1 VQEEALANGLS
12 RGYSPKDL
20 FLLFGGQEK
29 LDQRTRELGRA
40 QYPFKTKIYSIT
52 HLFKV
57 NICLVTSSTSFSRLV
72 RREEWIVMKAM
83 VLNQTMKLSEN
94 SMPLALVDLPRPVPK
109 EAEILVKVSVC
120 GLCHTDLDEI
130 EGRTSPE
137 KFPMI
142 LGHQIV
148 GKVEAGG
155 KKTGRF
161 RPGDRV
167 GIAWIHSACGKC
179 KFCLQG
185 EENLCEHF
193 KATGRDAHGGYAQYT
208 TVGEAFAYMIPHT
221 FTDSEAAPLLC
232 AGAVG
237 YRSLR
242 LTGITDGQA
251 LGFYG
256 FGASAHL
263 VIQAARH
270 QYPHVKFYVFARS
283 EGERNFAKELGASW
297 AGDIEEKPPTKMDAA
312 IDTTPVWRPVVAA
325 LNHLEPGGRLVIN
338 AIRKEDRDKEWLLKI
353 EYPEHLWKEK
363 ELKSVANVTRKDVS
377 GFLQV
382 ASQVPIKPEVQEFA
396 LEEANKGL
404 VEMKEGKIRGA
415 KVLRIE

>member
-1 VQEEALANGLS
+1 
-12 RGYSPKDL
+12 
-20 FLLFGGQEK
+20 
-29 LDQRTRELGRA
+29 
-40 QYPFKTKIYSIT
+40 
-52 HLFKV
+52 
-57 NICLVTSSTSFSRLV
+57 
-72 RREEWIVMKAM
+72 MKAM
-83 VLNQTMKLSEN
+83 VLNQTCSLSECN
-94 SMPLALVDLPRPVPK
+94 TPLNLVDLPKPVPQDG
-109 EAEILVKVSVC
+109 EILVKVSAC

-130 EGRTSPE
+130 EGRTPPE

-148 GKVEAGG
+148 GKVAEAGRN
-155 KKTGRF
+155 TGRF
-161 RPGDRV
+161 KPGDRV
-167 GIAWIHSACGKC
+167 GIAWIHAACGNC

-193 KATGRDAHGGYAQYT
+193 AATGRDAPGGYAQYT
-208 TVGEAFAYMIPHT
+208 TVREDFAYSIPDN
-221 FTDSEAAPLLC
+221 FTDFQAAPLLC

-242 LTGITDGQA
+242 LAGISDGKA

-270 QYPHVKFYVFARS
+270 QYPHAKIYVFARS
-283 EGERNFAKELGASW
+283 EAERNFAKELGASW
-297 AGDIEEKPPTKMDAA
+297 SGDIEETPPTKMDAA
-312 IDTTPVWRPVVAA
+312 IDTTPVWRPVVTA
-325 LNHLEPGGRLVIN
+325 LKHLEPGGRLVIN
-338 AIRKEDRDKEWLLKI
+338 AIRKENVDKEWLLKI
-353 EYPEHLWKEK
+353 DYSNHLWQEK

-377 GFLQV
+377 QFLQV
-382 ASQVPIKPEVQEFA
+382 ASEVPIKPEVQELA

-404 VEMKEGKIRGA
+404 MEMKEGKIRGA

>member
-1 VQEEALANGLS
+1 
-12 RGYSPKDL
+12 
-20 FLLFGGQEK
+20 
-29 LDQRTRELGRA
+29 
-40 QYPFKTKIYSIT
+40 
-52 HLFKV
+52 
-57 NICLVTSSTSFSRLV
+57 
-72 RREEWIVMKAM
+72 MKAV
-83 VLNQTMKLSEN
+83 VLKQTINLSA
-94 SMPLALVDLPRPVPK
+94 SKTPLALVDLPKPMPK
-109 EAEILVKVSVC
+109 GDEILVKVSAC

-142 LGHQIV
+142 LGHQVV
-148 GKVEAGG
+148 GKVESRGQRSR
-155 KKTGRF
+155 RF
-161 RPGDRV
+161 NPGDRV
-167 GIAWIHSACGKC
+167 GIAWIHSACGRC
-179 KFCLQG
+179 KFCLQD

-193 KATGRDAHGGYAQYT
+193 KATGRDAPGGYAQYT
-208 TVGEAFAYMIPHT
+208 TVGEAFAYAIPRT

-242 LTGITDGQA
+242 LAGIKDGQA

-270 QYPHVKFYVFARS
+270 QYPHARIYVFARS
-283 EGERNFAKELGASW
+283 EAERDFAKELGASW
-297 AGDIEEKPPTKMDAA
+297 AGDIEEAPPTKMDAA
-312 IDTTPVWRPVVAA
+312 IDTTPVWRPAVAA
-325 LNHLEPGGRLVIN
+325 LSNLEPGGRLVIN
-338 AIRKEDRDKEWLLKI
+338 AIRKEDVDREWLLKI
-353 EYPEHLWKEK
+353 NYSDHLWKEK
-363 ELKSVANVTRKDVS
+363 EVKSVANVTRKDVS

-382 ASQVPIKPEVQEFA
+382 ASEVPIKPAVQEFA

>member
-1 VQEEALANGLS
+1 
-12 RGYSPKDL
+12 
-20 FLLFGGQEK
+20 
-29 LDQRTRELGRA
+29 
-40 QYPFKTKIYSIT
+40 
-52 HLFKV
+52 
-57 NICLVTSSTSFSRLV
+57 
-72 RREEWIVMKAM
+72 MKAM
-83 VLNQTMKLSEN
+83 VLNQTCKLSEN
-94 SMPLALVDLPRPVPK
+94 RTPLALVDLPKPVPQDD
-109 EAEILVKVSVC
+109 EILVKVSAC

-130 EGRTSPE
+130 EGRTPPE

-167 GIAWIHSACGKC
+167 GIAWIHAACGRC

-193 KATGRDAHGGYAQYT
+193 AATGRDAPGGYAQYT
-208 TVGEAFAYMIPHT
+208 TVGEDFAYSISDT
-221 FTDSEAAPLLC
+221 FTDSQAAPLLC

-242 LTGITDGQA
+242 LAGITDGKA

-270 QYPHVKFYVFARS
+270 QYPHARIYVFARS
-283 EGERNFAKELGASW
+283 EAERNFAQELGASW
-297 AGDIEEKPPTKMDAA
+297 SGDIEETPPTKMDAA
-312 IDTTPVWRPVVAA
+312 IDTTPVWRPVVTA

-338 AIRKEDRDKEWLLKI
+338 AIRKEDADKDWLLKI
-353 EYPEHLWKEK
+353 DYSTHLWKEK
-363 ELKSVANVTRKDVS
+363 ELKSVANVTREDVS
-377 GFLQV
+377 QFLQA
-382 ASQVPIKPEVQEFA
+382 ASEIPIKPEVQEFA

>member
-1 VQEEALANGLS
+1 
-12 RGYSPKDL
+12 
-20 FLLFGGQEK
+20 
-29 LDQRTRELGRA
+29 
-40 QYPFKTKIYSIT
+40 
-52 HLFKV
+52 
-57 NICLVTSSTSFSRLV
+57 
-72 RREEWIVMKAM
+72 MKAM
-83 VLNQTMKLSEN
+83 VLNQTCNLSEN
-94 SMPLALVDLPRPVPK
+94 REPLALVDWPKPVPK
-109 EAEILVKVSVC
+109 DDEILVKVSAC

-130 EGRTSPE
+130 EGRTGPE

-148 GKVEAGG
+148 GKVETGG

-167 GIAWIHSACGKC
+167 GIAWIHAACGNC

-193 KATGRDAHGGYAQYT
+193 AATGRDAPGGYAQYT
-208 TVGEAFAYMIPHT
+208 TVGENFAYRISDAFA
-221 FTDSEAAPLLC
+221 DSQAAPLLC

-237 YRSLR
+237 WRSLR
-242 LTGITDGQA
+242 LAGISDGKA

-270 QYPHVKFYVFARS
+270 QYPHAKFYVFARS
-283 EGERNFAKELGASW
+283 EAERNFAKELGASW
-297 AGDIEEKPPTKMDAA
+297 SGDIEAVPPTKMDAA
-312 IDTTPVWRPVVAA
+312 IDTTPVWRPVVTA

-338 AIRKEDRDKEWLLKI
+338 AIRKENADKDWLLKI
-353 EYPEHLWKEK
+353 DYSDHLWMEK
-363 ELKSVANVTRKDVS
+363 EIKSVANVTREDVS
-377 GFLQV
+377 QFLQ
-382 ASQVPIKPEVQEFA
+382 AAAEIPIKPEVQEFA

-404 VEMKEGKIRGA
+404 LEMKAGKIRGA
-415 KVLRIE
+415 KVLRIR